1 MNTEL
6 MKSIELIEALLILI
20 LILGKKISNV
30 ISRHVSIRMIKN
42 SKFNEIFNI
51 SLDNDLDINII
62 SNNCKWYIN
71 QKEVDKIVVCYSIAK
86 FNKNYNDFF
95 KDNKIENKSVELN
108 SSLSVNII
116 ENNSCYNLYQELL
129 SCFYESILRNTNN
142 NIFLIHDKVIQLYN
156 EFLIKFEEAMND

>member
-62 SNNCKWYIN
+62 SNNCKWYIT

>member
-20 LILGKKISNV
+20 LILGKKILNV

-62 SNNCKWYIN
+62 SNNCKWYIT
-71 QKEVDKIVVCYSIAK
+71 QKEVDKIMVCYSIAK

-142 NIFLIHDKVIQLYN
+142 NVFLIHDKVIQLYN